1 MIRPD
6 TLMRQFDSLPGVTR
20 LRLSQSS
27 NAPYRPVVMPAGMM
41 PDAARGK
48 VYGRNP
54 RDRTRSTLTEYPRP
68 RAS

>member
-6 TLMRQFDSLPGVTR
+6 TLMRQFDRLLGVTR

-41 PDAARGK
+41 PDAARGAG
-48 VYGRNP
+48 VWPNP

-68 RAS
+68 KAS